1 MNAEEVSMNMN
12 RKLLVPGGILWIV
25 GLIVSIVGMNIR
37 SSTGTLVAVI
47 GNILFLLGLGVV
59 GAAWLMSRKSAG
71 NEEGKNRQEE

>member
-1 MNAEEVSMNMN
+1 MNMN